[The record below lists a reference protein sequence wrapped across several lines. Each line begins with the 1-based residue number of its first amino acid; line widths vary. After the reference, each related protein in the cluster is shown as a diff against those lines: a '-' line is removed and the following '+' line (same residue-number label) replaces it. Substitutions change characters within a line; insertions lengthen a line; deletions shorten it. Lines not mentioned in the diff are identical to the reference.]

1 MCASYLILNKLS
13 SARWPLRLRS
23 AISPS
28 SASGL
33 TTRPLP
39 MTQAL
44 PGWSAPAGTSRSTN
58 FLPPTTSVCAAL
70 LPPPKRTTTS
80 ASAASI
86 STILPLPSSPHCV
99 PTTATVF
106 MSFPRAA
113 SISPISA
120 RTRRPEMQKLAARE
134 INSELEQRR
143 RGDRGNRL
151 ELVEDG
157 ARHRFVHFENAE
169 RGSAHAIAAE
179 FQSPYIYSGLPEH
192 RAHRADHP
200 GNVAIVQHQKIAFGH
215 RLDAVTVDLCQ
226 AQRAISEH
234 CA

>member
-1 MCASYLILNKLS
+1 MCASKLILNKLS
-13 SARWPLRLRS
+13 SARWPLRLSS

-28 SASGL
+28 SATGL
-33 TTRPLP
+33 TTSPLP
-39 MTQAL
+39 MTHAL
-44 PGWSAPAGTSRSTN
+44 PGWSAPAGTSRNTN

-70 LPPPKRTTTS
+70 FPPPKRTTTS

-86 STILPLPSSPHCV
+86 STILPLPSSPHCM

-106 MSFPRAA
+106 IHYPRPA
-113 SISPISA
+113 SLSPISA
-120 RTRRPEMQKLAARE
+120 RTCRPEILKFLIRK

-143 RGDRGNRL
+143 RCNRRQRL
-151 ELVEDG
+151 ELVENG
-157 ARHRFVHFENAE
+157 ARHGFIHFENAE

-215 RLDAVTVDLCQ
+215 RLDAVTV
-226 AQRAISEH
+226 
-234 CA
+234 